1 MRVRR
6 LPVTDEYLEDA
17 EAAVFVDGK
26 VVVLSRL
33 ATYLLGL
40 LASGWTELAALAE
53 ALVEEFGDPP
63 SGQSATAATLDAL
76 HTLEAEGIV
85 EMADPVKDL
94 VPNSPI

>member
-33 ATYLLGL
+33 ATHLLGL
-40 LASGWTELAALAE
+40 LASGWTELTALAE
-53 ALVEEFGDPP
+53 ALVEEFGEPP
-63 SGQSATAATLDAL
+63 SGQSAAEATSDAL
-76 HTLEAEGIV
+76 HTLAAQGIV
-85 EMADPVKDL
+85 ALVDPVAES
-94 VPNSPI
+94 VPNQSI